1 MTDLTAIFM
10 NLGIALGLGLLVGLQ
25 REHAAA
31 ARLAGIRTFPLV
43 TILGTVCG
51 LLSQSFG
58 GWVVALGLMAV
69 TALIVLGNTIEA
81 RSGIADPGLTTDV
94 ALLLMYAVGAYL
106 PIGSREVA
114 VTIGGGVAV
123 LLHWK
128 TLLHQT
134 SSRLGENDFKEIMQ
148 FVLLSMVILPVLPD
162 KAYGPYQVLNPHL
175 IWLMVV
181 LIVGINLGGYIAY
194 KSLGETAGIALG
206 GILGGM
212 ISSTATTASY
222 SRRSALAP
230 EGSRAAALVILIASS
245 VVFLRI
251 LFIIAIVAPAFIQS
265 AFPPMAIVAV
275 FTAALSLGFWFLR
288 RREPE
293 TMPSQANPSE
303 LKTALLFGLI
313 FAVVLLASAAA
324 RERFGQQGLY
334 VVGAISGLTDI
345 DAIALSTAQFVE
357 TGKLPSDTG
366 WRVIL
371 LACMSNLIFKS
382 AVVMVLGH
390 RRLLRA
396 IVPVIAAIFLFI
408 LALIQFWP

>member
-1 MTDLTAIFM
+1 MNDLTAVFL
-10 NLGIALGLGLLVGLQ
+10 NLGISLGLGLLVGLQ

-31 ARLAGIRTFPLV
+31 SRLAGIRTFPLV

-58 GWVVALGLMAV
+58 GWIVALGLMAIA
-69 TALIVLGNTIEA
+69 ALIVSGNIVETS
-81 RSGIADPGLTTDV
+81 SGVADPGLTTEV

-128 TLLHQT
+128 ILLHQT
-134 SSRLGENDFKEIMQ
+134 TSRLEENDLKQVMQ

-194 KSLGETAGIALG
+194 KFLGETAGITLA

-251 LFIIAIVAPAFIQS
+251 LFIITVVSPEFIRS
-265 AFPPMAIVAV
+265 AFPPIAIVTA
-275 FTAALSLGFWFLR
+275 FAAALSLGFWFLR

-303 LKTALLFGLI
+303 LKSALLFGLI
-313 FAVVLLASAAA
+313 FALVLLASAAA

-345 DAIALSTAQFVE
+345 DAITLSTAQFVDS
-357 TGKLPSDTG
+357 GNLHPDAG

-371 LACMSNLIFKS
+371 LACMSNLFFKA
-382 AVVMVLGH
+382 AVVITLGH
-390 RRLLRA
+390 RHLLRA
-396 IVPVIAAIFLFI
+396 IAPIFAAIFLFI
-408 LALIQFWP
+408 LAVMQFWP